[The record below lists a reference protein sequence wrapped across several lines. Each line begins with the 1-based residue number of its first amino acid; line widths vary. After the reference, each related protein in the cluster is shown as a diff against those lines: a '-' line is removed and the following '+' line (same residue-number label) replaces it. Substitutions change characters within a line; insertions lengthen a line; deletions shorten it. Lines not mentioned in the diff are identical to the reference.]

1 MSTFQKALT
10 LRSKKLGI
18 LITDARSASRRSRME
33 CASFLGISSE
43 EFERFELGE
52 KTPSLPQLELLAYYL
67 DIPIEHFWGNK
78 AISEVQDSHK
88 NGKSLIK
95 LRQKVVGITIRQLR
109 TDANI
114 TLDELADH
122 LELTTKELNSY
133 ELGEKP
139 IPVPLLDAILVAL
152 KANIS
157 YVTDHQGKLGDWYLK
172 QKVEKSFGT
181 IPSDI
186 QEFIVKPVNEPYIE
200 LAKKLSE
207 LPVTKLRSIAEGLLE
222 ITY

>member
-18 LITDARSASRRSRME
+18 LITDARSVARRTNND
-33 CASFLGISSE
+33 CARILGITTE
-43 EFERFELGE
+43 EFNLFELGE
-52 KTPSLPQLELLAYYL
+52 KTPSLPQLEVLAFYL
-67 DIPIEHFWGNK
+67 DVPIEHFWGNK
-78 AISEVQDSHK
+78 TISETQDFHLNSK
-88 NGKSLIK
+88 ALIK
-95 LRQKVVGITIRQLR
+95 LRQKVVGITIRQIR
-109 TDANI
+109 TEANI
-114 TLDELADH
+114 TLDELAEH
-122 LELTTKELNSY
+122 LELTSSELNAY

-139 IPVPLLDAILVAL
+139 IPVPLLDAILIAL

-157 YVTDHQGKLGDWYLK
+157 FVTDHQGQLGQWYLK
-172 QKVEKSFGT
+172 QKVEKRFGGL
-181 IPSDI
+181 PADI
-186 QEFIVKPVNEPYIE
+186 QEFMVKPVNEPYIE

>member
-18 LITDARSASRRSRME
+18 LITDARSAARRTNND
-33 CASFLGISSE
+33 CAKILGISPE
-43 EFERFELGE
+43 EYDLLELGE
-52 KTPSLPQLELLAYYL
+52 KTPSLPQLEVLAFYL
-67 DIPIEHFWGNK
+67 DVPIEHFWGNRT
-78 AISEVQDSHK
+78 ISETSDFHL
-88 NGKSLIK
+88 NGKALIK

-109 TDANI
+109 TEANI
-114 TLDELADH
+114 TLDELAEH
-122 LELTTKELNSY
+122 LELTATELNAY

-139 IPVPLLDAILVAL
+139 IPVPLLDAILIAL

-157 YVTDHQGKLGDWYLK
+157 CVTDHQGQLGQWYLK
-172 QKVEKSFGT
+172 QKVEKRFGGL
-181 IPSDI
+181 PADI
-186 QEFIVKPVNEPYIE
+186 QEFMVKPVNEPYIE

>member
-18 LITDARSASRRSRME
+18 LITDARSASRRSIDE
-33 CASFLGISSE
+33 CASFLGITSK
-43 EFERFELGE
+43 EFNLFELGE
-52 KTPSLPQLELLAYYL
+52 NTPSLPQLELLAYYL
-67 DIPIEHFWGNK
+67 DVPIEHFWGNK
-78 AISEVQDSHK
+78 TISEDQDNHLNSK
-88 NGKSLIK
+88 ALVK

-109 TDANI
+109 TEANI
-114 TLDELADH
+114 TLDELAEH
-122 LELTTKELNSY
+122 LELTAKELNAY

-139 IPVPLLDAILVAL
+139 IPVPLLDAAMTAL

-157 YVTDHQGKLGDWYLK
+157 CVTDHQGQLGQWYLK
-172 QKVEKSFGT
+172 QKIEKRFGGL
-181 IPSDI
+181 PVDI
-186 QEFIVKPVNEPYIE
+186 QEFMVKPVNEPYIE